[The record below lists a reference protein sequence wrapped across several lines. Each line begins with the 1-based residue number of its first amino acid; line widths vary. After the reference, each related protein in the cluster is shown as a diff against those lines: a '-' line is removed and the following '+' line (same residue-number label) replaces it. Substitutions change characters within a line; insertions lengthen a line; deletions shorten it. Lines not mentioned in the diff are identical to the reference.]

1 MSDMQFR
8 AVRKRA
14 DKSESEKAT
23 VSESVARNAKRVGL
37 KSLSPKKAAPH
48 SYRTCTHLRGKPL
61 KTRVSDKGKKTSWG
75 RSSVG

>member
-23 VSESVARNAKRVGL
+23 VSESVA
-37 KSLSPKKAAPH
+37 SLEDIFLPAE
-48 SYRTCTHLRGKPL
+48 
-61 KTRVSDKGKKTSWG
+61 
-75 RSSVG
+75 